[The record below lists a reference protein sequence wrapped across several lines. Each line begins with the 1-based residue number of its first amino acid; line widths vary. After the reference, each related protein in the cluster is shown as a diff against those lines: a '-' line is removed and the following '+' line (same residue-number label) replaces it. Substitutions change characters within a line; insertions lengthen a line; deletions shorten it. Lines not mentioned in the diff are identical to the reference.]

1 MKTEHNH
8 HIKSILSKVKTTN
21 ETTILQY
28 LKIQYIYFLINNGII
43 MENTAPNDTTTT
55 KDQDWKQKK
64 GYGPIIAMSL
74 ALLLGLS
81 FYLGGH
87 LGGDTTLYRDK
98 KEMQN
103 VAASSSSTSLM
114 GSGTAASDL
123 KTLTIEID
131 DDATVDGLLSEWLHP
146 KGGSSIH
153 CKKNTG
159 YNCGAVFPPG
169 GDTCSQ
175 KGCCC
180 KEEDGS
186 G

>member
-1 MKTEHNH
+1 
-8 HIKSILSKVKTTN
+8 
-21 ETTILQY
+21 
-28 LKIQYIYFLINNGII
+28 
-43 MENTAPNDTTTT
+43 MENTPLTGITTTT
-55 KDQDWKQKK
+55 PTNRDGKPTKRY
-64 GYGPIIAMSL
+64 YGPLRAASP

-81 FYLGGH
+81 FYL
-87 LGGDTTLYRDK
+87 LGGQRGGGTTLSRD
-98 KEMQN
+98 EQETPN
-103 VAASSSSTSLM
+103 VPASSSSLSLVS
-114 GSGTAASDL
+114 SGTVASDL